1 MGIRDGMQKTGMN
14 PHIQN
19 ILLSKWT
26 YRVAR
31 WAYAGIFLNAGV
43 NKLMDPQSFAVVI
56 GAFGLVPETWI
67 MPISIGL
74 PIVEIIAAL
83 GLLLDLRGSLS
94 AITGLLVLF
103 LAIVG
108 YGVWLGLDIDCGC
121 FGPEDP
127 EGDAYASLRPT
138 LYRNILLILGISY
151 LYWRRLRESVEKKKR
166 MPLFKKL
173 LLKIER

>member
-1 MGIRDGMQKTGMN
+1 MPPFFGFTF
-14 PHIQN
+14 
-19 ILLSKWT
+19 LSKWT
-26 YRVAR
+26 YRTVR
-31 WAYAGIFLNAGV
+31 WAYAAIFLYAGV
-43 NKLMDPQSFAVVI
+43 NKLVDPKSFAVVI
-56 GAFGLVPETWI
+56 EAFGLVPDSWI
-67 MPISIGL
+67 MPMAIGV
-74 PIVEIIAAL
+74 PVVEIIAAL
-83 GLLLDLRGSLS
+83 GLLFDFRGSLS

-127 EGDAYASLRPT
+127 EGEAYASLRPT

-151 LYWRRLRESVEKKKR
+151 LYWWRLRESVEKRKR